1 VPADSRFSQALVAAD
16 YKMKRLSMGLE
27 KSPIQNFPSFMEIAQ
42 KSRVKNM
49 TAAPRFWMECNYEP
63 VAKSE
68 DGLVWQIRGTG
79 VKTMTEESHFDV
91 DGKRSTTGK
100 ENRFAKQWADMM
112 TERYEELAKAEPAFA
127 ELRNMMDLAVVAAI
141 IKSEQLSE
149 KVALETPAILGL
161 TNAAVTPSRTV
172 PRRVPAQCSFV
183 KIANSWL
190 VSASGGIQLDSW
202 GVASNNKVESS
213 LTGFAKS
220 ATKPSNSTW
229 WWNAASN

>member
-1 VPADSRFSQALVAAD
+1 
-16 YKMKRLSMGLE
+16 MGLE
-27 KSPIQNFPSFMEIAQ
+27 KSPIENFPSFMEIAQ
-42 KSRVKNM
+42 KSKVKNM
-49 TAAPRFWMECNYEP
+49 TAAPRFWMDCNYEP

-79 VKTMTEESHFDV
+79 VKTLTQESHFDS

-112 TERYEELAKAEPAFA
+112 TERFEELAKAEPAFA
-127 ELRNMMDLAVVAAI
+127 ELRNKMDLAVVAAI
-141 IKSEQLSE
+141 IKGEQLNE

-202 GVASNNKVESS
+202 GIASNNQVDSS
-213 LTGFAKS
+213 LTGFAKNAS
-220 ATKPSNSTW
+220 KPSNSSW